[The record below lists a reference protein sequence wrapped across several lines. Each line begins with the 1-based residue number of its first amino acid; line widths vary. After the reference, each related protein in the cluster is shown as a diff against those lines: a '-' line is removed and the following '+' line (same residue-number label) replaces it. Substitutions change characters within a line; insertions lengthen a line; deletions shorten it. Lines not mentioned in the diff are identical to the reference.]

1 MHGAIGGTEKMGLC
15 GGKTGAKALFL
26 EKFPTA
32 FQNVKHLKDVIE
44 LVGVERSQTLAVLD
58 GNVMMNAIPAAV
70 DTFRGYVA
78 ILANQL
84 EEACQA
90 AAHVVVVFDEPAAM
104 TTAKR
109 DEQRRRDEMRQA
121 RVPLC
126 SEDLVAT
133 ITDDNF
139 STEDL
144 NIDGCNVKLLMEFR
158 KARPRF
164 YDAVCVALL
173 GRFQAS
179 MAGGAWSLTFDGIDW
194 RGADR
199 GFGMPRHAGILSSDE
214 GFWAP
219 LLGRGTRAIG
229 EGDLKLTDVTQRVH
243 DASRREG
250 TPVHGVVLN
259 LVVTI
264 DTDSFAIEL
273 LQQSRR
279 ERRAEE
285 ADRNELT
292 ILCLK
297 ERARKRAGD
306 DFVTQ
311 AHYTCCDM
319 QLFHGLVLE
328 HFYGTKNLNAGAIA
342 RQPAALALLAVALAL
357 CGCDF
362 VELKGMRADLAL
374 PVVRDVVRRH
384 PERLDA
390 LACVSNGRLDQDA
403 QMAMYQAGDLVD
415 FFVDEYTKS
424 LDGMPRMQ
432 RALAS
437 VAQGRCDA
445 QVLRSL
451 WTCAYWHQR
460 EFKNCVEWGFSARSG

>member
-1 MHGAIGGTEKMGLC
+1 MHDAIGGTGKMGLS

-44 LVGVERSQTLAVLD
+44 LVGVQRSQTLAVLD

-70 DTFRGYVA
+70 DTFHGYVA

-90 AAHVVVVFDEPAAM
+90 AAHVVVVFDEPAAI

-173 GRFQAS
+173 RRFQAS
-179 MAGGAWSLTFDGIDW
+179 MTGGAWSLTFDGIDW

-199 GFGMPRHAGILSSDE
+199 GYGLPRHAGILSSDE
-214 GFWAP
+214 RFWAA
-219 LLGRGTRAIG
+219 LLSRPTAPIG

-243 DASRREG
+243 DASRHEG

-279 ERRAEE
+279 ERRAQE
-285 ADRNELT
+285 ADRDEMT

-311 AHYTCCDM
+311 AHYTCCDL

-328 HFYGTKNLNAGAIA
+328 HFYGTTKLNASAIA

-390 LACVSNGRLDQDA
+390 LAGLGDGRLDHA
-403 QMAMYQAGDLVD
+403 ALRQAGELVD
-415 FFVDEYTKS
+415 FLVDEYTKS

-445 QVLRSL
+445 QILRSL
-451 WTCAYWHQR
+451 WTCSYWHQR
-460 EFKNCVEWGFSARSG
+460 ELKDCSQWGFSARSG

>member
-1 MHGAIGGTEKMGLC
+1 MHRANHNASAMGLS

-44 LVGVERSQTLAVLD
+44 IVGVERSQTLAVLD
-58 GNVMMNAIPAAV
+58 GNVMMNAIPSTV

-90 AAHVVVVFDEPAAM
+90 AAHVVVVFDEPEAM
-104 TTAKR
+104 TSAKR
-109 DEQRRRDEMRQA
+109 AEQRRRDEMRQA

-173 GRFQAS
+173 KRFQTS
-179 MAGGAWSLTFDGIDW
+179 MTGGAWSLTFDGVDW

-199 GFGMPRHAGILSSDE
+199 GFGVPRHAGILSSHE
-214 GFWAP
+214 SFWAA
-219 LLGRGTRAIG
+219 LLSRPTAPIG

-243 DASRREG
+243 NASRVEG

-285 ADRNELT
+285 ADRDELT

-311 AHYTCCDM
+311 AHYTFCDM

-328 HFYGTKNLNAGAIA
+328 HFYGTKKLNAGTIA

-374 PVVRDVVRRH
+374 PVVREVVRCH

-390 LACVSNGRLDQDA
+390 LAGLGDGQLDHA
-403 QMAMYQAGDLVD
+403 ALRQASDLVD
-415 FFVDEYTKS
+415 FLVDEYTKS
-424 LDGMPRMQ
+424 INGMPRMQ

-451 WTCAYWHQR
+451 WTCSYWHQR
-460 EFKNCVEWGFSARSG
+460 ELKDCWNWGFSAPSG

>member
-1 MHGAIGGTEKMGLC
+1 MGLS

-44 LVGVERSQTLAVLD
+44 IVGVERSQTLAVLD
-58 GNVMMNAIPAAV
+58 GNVMMNAIPATV

-90 AAHVVVVFDEPAAM
+90 AAHVVVVFDEPEAM
-104 TTAKR
+104 TSAKR
-109 DEQRRRDEMRQA
+109 AEQRRRDEVRQA

-144 NIDGCNVKLLMEFR
+144 NTDGCNVKLLMEFR

-173 GRFQAS
+173 KRFQAS
-179 MAGGAWSLTFDGIDW
+179 MTGGAWSLTFDGVDT

-199 GFGMPRHAGILSSDE
+199 GHGIPRDAGILSSDDA
-214 GFWAP
+214 FWQP
-219 LLGRGTRAIG
+219 LLDREVPIG
-229 EGDLKLTDVTQRVH
+229 EGDLKLTNVTQRVH
-243 DASRREG
+243 NASRIEG

-285 ADRNELT
+285 ADRDELT

-328 HFYGTKNLNAGAIA
+328 HFYGTKKLNAGTVA

-374 PVVRDVVRRH
+374 PVVRDIVRCH

-390 LACVSNGRLDQDA
+390 LACVSDGRLEQAAAPREYDA

-415 FFVDEYTKS
+415 FFVDEYAKS
-424 LDGMPRMQ
+424 IDGMPRMQ

-445 QVLRSL
+445 QTLRSL

-460 EFKNCVEWGFSARSG
+460 EFKNCQQWGFSAHSG